1 MNTNDFE
8 IQWQHRKNALKD
20 AENNAPSDDVV
31 LNMAKIAQNRA
42 FAQEMSPV
50 RHRRLLW
57 IPYVAA
63 ACLLA
68 GVLLYGLHLPNE
80 EVKFLCNSGCS
91 AQDVIISANK
101 IVNQE

>member
-8 IQWQHRKNALKD
+8 IQWQRRQNALKD
-20 AENNAPSDDVV
+20 AQNSAPSDEVM
-31 LNMAKIAQNRA
+31 LNMTKIAQNRT
-42 FAQEMSPV
+42 FVQEMSPV
-50 RHRRLLW
+50 RHRRHLW

-63 ACLLA
+63 ACLLV
-68 GVLLYGLHLPNE
+68 GVLLYGLHLPNK

-91 AQDVIISANK
+91 AQDIIISANK

>member
-1 MNTNDFE
+1 MNTNDFD
-8 IQWQHRKNALKD
+8 IQWQKRMS
-20 AENNAPSDDVV
+20 APNEVQNSVPGDDVI
-31 LNMAKIAQNRA
+31 LNMAKKAQR
-42 FAQEMSPV
+42 QGKTK
-50 RHRRLLW
+50 RLW

-63 ACLLA
+63 ACLLS
-68 GVLLYGLHLPNE
+68 GVIIYGLTLPNE